1 MFVFGERE
9 WRQILGVDN
18 LANLANKRTEKFIV
32 VTEEKRERNADKE
45 VIFWNIDNW
54 ILKIYFYIQI
64 KY

>member
-45 VIFWNIDNW
+45 VIFWNIDN
-54 ILKIYFYIQI
+54 
-64 KY
+64 